1 MKSWKRL
8 LFYISL
14 NILVSACTTFA
25 VLFAWDQMYGPLPR
39 NLLPKALP
47 QALGPQAAT
56 TTPTTPPAVAE
67 GTPEANVEPTEEFIV
82 YQVVSGDTF
91 ESIAAAHNIS
101 VDELVAVNGFT
112 KSQPLGA
119 GEVLRIPTRSTGSV
133 AIDSIIGAGDLDTE
147 RVLIKHRGGGQLS
160 LVGWRLEDD
169 RGNAFIFPRSPEL
182 ILYPEGAVNIYTKVG
197 VNTVVDLFWGL
208 DAPVWTSGSNVILR
222 DADGNVHAKYV
233 VP

>member
-8 LFYISL
+8 LFYITL
-14 NILVSACTTFA
+14 NVLVSVCATLS
-25 VLFAWDQMYGPLPR
+25 VLFAWDQLYGPLPR
-39 NLLPKALP
+39 NLLP
-47 QALGPQAAT
+47 QAVENLAAQ
-56 TTPTTPPAVAE
+56 PTQTPPAPAATSDVV
-67 GTPEANVEPTEEFIV
+67 EAQVTPTEAFVV
-82 YQVVSGDTF
+82 YQVISGDTF

-112 KSQPLGA
+112 ASQPLGA
-119 GEVLRIPTRSTGSV
+119 GEVLRIPMHSSGSV

-147 RVLIKHRGGGQLS
+147 RVLIKHTGGDDLS

-182 ILYPEGAVNIYTKVG
+182 ILYPGGAVNIYTKAG
-197 VNTVVDLFWGL
+197 VNTVVDLYWGL
-208 DAPVWTSGSNVILR
+208 NAPVWVSGSTVILR
-222 DADGNVHAKYV
+222 DAQGNVHAKYV

>member
-8 LFYISL
+8 LFYITL

-25 VLFAWDQMYGPLPR
+25 VLFAWDQIYGPLPR
-39 NLLPKALP
+39 DLLPKALGQISAP
-47 QALGPQAAT
+47 A
-56 TTPTTPPAVAE
+56 TPTPDAPASP
-67 GTPEANVEPTEEFIV
+67 GEAPVQATPTEAFIV

-91 ESIAAAHNIS
+91 ESIAAAHNVS
-101 VDELVAVNGFT
+101 VEELVAVNGFSAPQT
-112 KSQPLGA
+112 LGA
-119 GEVLRIPTRSTGSV
+119 GEVLRIPMHPRGNV
-133 AIDSIIGAGDLDTE
+133 VIDSIIGAGDLDSE
-147 RVLIKHRGGGQLS
+147 RVLIKHQGGGELS

-182 ILYPEGAVNIYTKVG
+182 ILYQGGAVNIYTKTG

-208 DAPVWTSGSNVILR
+208 DAPVWASGSTVILR
-222 DADGNVHAKYV
+222 DAQGNVHDEYV

>member
-8 LFYISL
+8 LFYISV

-25 VLFAWDQMYGPLPR
+25 VLFAWDQLYGPLPR

-47 QALGPQAAT
+47 QALGQLSAT
-56 TTPTTPPAVAE
+56 ATPTPAPAVE
-67 GTPEANVEPTEEFIV
+67 GTPAAQVTPTEAFVV

-91 ESIAAAHNIS
+91 ESIAATHNIS
-101 VDELVAVNGFT
+101 VEELVAVNGFSQ
-112 KSQPLGA
+112 SQPLGA
-119 GEVLRIPTRSTGSV
+119 GEVLRIPTRPTGSV
-133 AIDSIIGAGDLDTE
+133 AIDSIIGAGDLDSE
-147 RVLIKHRGGGQLS
+147 RVLIKHHGGGQLS

-182 ILYPEGAVNIYTKVG
+182 ILYPGGAVNIYTKVG

-208 DAPVWTSGSNVILR
+208 DAPVWASGSTVILR
-222 DADGNVHAKYV
+222 DAEGNIHAKYV